1 MVSLYPG
8 VLPANPEL
16 KVQNVTDIKILDGL
30 IRAYVLIAEIVGRS
44 APQYTDYLVMAHTY
58 LMRLWQVSKMTLTIK

>member
-1 MVSLYPG
+1 M
-8 VLPANPEL
+8 LPANPEL

-44 APQYTDYLVMAHTY
+44 SPQYADYLVMAHTF
-58 LMRLWQVSKMTLTIK
+58 LMRLWQVKLDL